1 MVHELINYNQS
12 INSLIRD
19 IAEPFMR
26 HFNFNHLL
34 YAKLIGND
42 KRLYLSTNLEWVNT
56 YIENKLFEDQE
67 HNKTVIYPTA
77 KRKLA
82 FFAGFH
88 GNRVFKRASYFGM
101 WHGAIVYDNNEIFGF
116 TTNKDNVGI
125 INRCLSNSD
134 LLDHFIFY
142 FHDKARQLTQP
153 HTNILLSSGNE
164 PGTIYTAEQDDN
176 DLRNLMQIKSY
187 YIKDKHG
194 HEHKITP
201 REAQTLQLLA
211 EGKTFGEAAFV
222 LKISTKTLE
231 KYVESLKA
239 KFNLFC
245 RSKLVEIYHQTNLK
259 NIVLYQSPHK
269 QEDHWNLTKS
279 HIG

>member
-12 INSLIRD
+12 INSLFRD

-26 HFNFNHLL
+26 HFGFNHLL
-34 YAKLIGND
+34 YVKLIGND
-42 KRLYLSTNLEWVNT
+42 KRLYLSTNLEWINT
-56 YIENKLFEDQE
+56 YVENKLAENKE
-67 HNKTVIYPTA
+67 HNKTVMYPAT
-77 KRKLA
+77 KGKLA
-82 FFAGFH
+82 FWDGFH
-88 GNRVFKRASYFGM
+88 GNPVFKRASYLDM
-101 WHGAIVYDNNEIFGF
+101 WHGVMVYHNNEIFAF

-125 INRCLSNSD
+125 ANKCLSHSD
-134 LLDHFIFY
+134 LFDHFIFY

-153 HTNILLSSGNE
+153 HTNLLLYSGNE
-164 PGTIYTAEQDDN
+164 ERNTYTAEQDDN
-176 DLRNLMQIKSY
+176 DIRNLMQIKSY

-211 EGKTFGEAAFV
+211 EGKTFGEAAFI

-245 RSKLVEIYHQTNLK
+245 RSKLVEVYHQTNLK
-259 NIVLYQSPHK
+259 NLVLYQGLHK
-269 QEDHWNLTKS
+269 QRAPLES
-279 HIG
+279 Y